1 MHFKNNFNRSISN
14 FVFFFIQL
22 AKSCKQFDLRKFKEM
37 FTMIVF
43 FGTPQSN
50 EDDLTQAVWGITNLS
65 KENEQGQQSESKGKE
80 GRN

>member
-1 MHFKNNFNRSISN
+1 
-14 FVFFFIQL
+14 
-22 AKSCKQFDLRKFKEM
+22 M

-50 EDDLTQAVWGITNLS
+50 EGDLTQAVWGITNLS